1 MNQGGNV
8 IQIVPR
14 TVNSRDCSSHFYCQ
28 PPMPKLW
35 PEQIAK
41 RGHLVYAQ
49 LAGAKEAT
57 DSDEGAIGYF
67 TKDPGSKTVGAPL
80 SKLPMKPALREA
92 FVTNSADVF
101 RYQRILKQKKHLLHI
116 LWTQREGG

>member
-8 IQIVPR
+8 LQIVPR

-41 RGHLVYAQ
+41 RSHLVYAQ

-80 SKLPMKPALREA
+80 RKLPVKPASGEA
-92 FVTNSADVF
+92 FVSNSADVF
-101 RYQRILKQKKHLLHI
+101 HDIRILK
-116 LWTQREGG
+116 